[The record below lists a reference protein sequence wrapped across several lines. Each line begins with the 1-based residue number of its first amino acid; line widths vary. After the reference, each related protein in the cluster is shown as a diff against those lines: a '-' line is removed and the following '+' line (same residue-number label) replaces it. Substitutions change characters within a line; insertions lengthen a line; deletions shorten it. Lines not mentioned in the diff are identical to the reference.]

1 MRSCLCSWCRFV
13 GFARWR
19 RYIDLIGTR
28 DLFAVNEAEMVFVAI
43 CDSGMRKDEHQC
55 GEKGGCFHS

>member
-1 MRSCLCSWCRFV
+1 
-13 GFARWR
+13 
-19 RYIDLIGTR
+19 
-28 DLFAVNEAEMVFVAI
+28 MVFVAI